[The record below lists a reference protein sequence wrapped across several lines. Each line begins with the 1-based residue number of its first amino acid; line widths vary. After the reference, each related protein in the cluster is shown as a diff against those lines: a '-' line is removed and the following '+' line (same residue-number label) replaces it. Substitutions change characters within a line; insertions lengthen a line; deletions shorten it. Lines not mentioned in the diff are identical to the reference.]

1 MSDNGGVDW
10 HIVGEEVG
18 SCSCDW
24 ACPCQFEGDPT
35 HGYCRVIA
43 GMRVTEGHF
52 GDVDLTG
59 AKWGLLISFPGP
71 LYEGN
76 GSVQLIL
83 DEDASEEVRDAI
95 MNLASG
101 QHGGAFF
108 EIFASICPDVKEP
121 IVTSVEIDTDREKRS
136 GTIKLGDIAET
147 EIEPIVSPATGEE
160 HRVRIDLPNGFEYK
174 QAEIGNTV
182 SASASSEEPLSYS
195 FEKSYAQLN
204 RFDWSPAAAG

>member
-1 MSDNGGVDW
+1 MNENGTVDW
-10 HIVGEEVG
+10 RIVGEEVG

-35 HGYCRVIA
+35 HGYCRVVA
-43 GMRVTEGHF
+43 GIKVIEGHF
-52 GDVDLTG
+52 GDTDLSG

-83 DEDASEEVRDAI
+83 DEDASPEQRDAVVK
-95 MNLASG
+95 LASG
-101 QHGGAFF
+101 EYGGTFF
-108 EIFASICPDVKEP
+108 EIFASICPDVHEP
-121 IVTSVEIDTDREKRS
+121 LVTSIEIESDREKRIA
-136 GTIKLGDIAET
+136 TIRLGDVASAS
-147 EIEPIVSPATGEE
+147 IEPITSPATGEE

-182 SASASSEEPLSYS
+182 TASASGNDPLSYS
-195 FEKSYAQLN
+195 FERSYAQLN
-204 RFDWSPAAAG
+204 KVDWSPAGAA

>member
-1 MSDNGGVDW
+1 MSANGAVDW

-35 HGYCRVIA
+35 HGYCRVVA
-43 GMRVTEGHF
+43 SMQVGEGHF
-52 GDVDLTG
+52 GDVDLSG
-59 AKWGLLISFPGP
+59 VKWGMLISFPGP

-83 DEDASEEVRDAI
+83 DEESSEEQRDAV
-95 MNLASG
+95 MKLASG
-101 QHGGAFF
+101 EHGGAFF
-108 EIFASICPDVKEP
+108 EIFSSIWPDVHDP
-121 IVTSVEIDTDREKRS
+121 VVTSVEIDSDRERREA
-136 GTIKLGDIAET
+136 TIRLGDIASAA
-147 EIEPIVSPATGEE
+147 IEPIKSPATGDE

-182 SASASSEEPLSYS
+182 KSSASGDDPLSFS
-195 FEKSYAQLN
+195 FERSYAQLN
-204 RFDWSPAAAG
+204 KFDWSPAATG

>member
-1 MSDNGGVDW
+1 MTANGEVDW

-35 HGYCRVIA
+35 HGYCRVVA
-43 GMRVTEGHF
+43 GLRVGEGHF
-52 GDVDLTG
+52 GDVDLSG
-59 AKWGLLISFPGP
+59 VKWGLLISFPGP

-83 DEDASEEVRDAI
+83 DQESSEEQRDALTK
-95 MNLASG
+95 LASG
-101 QHGGAFF
+101 EYGGAFF
-108 EIFASICPDVKEP
+108 EIFSSICPDVHDP
-121 IVTSVEIDTDREKRS
+121 VVTSVEIDSDREQRVA
-136 GTIKLGDIAET
+136 TIRLGDIAST
-147 EIEPIVSPATGEE
+147 AIEPIKSPATGDE

-182 SASASSEEPLSYS
+182 ETSASGDDPLSFS
-195 FEKSYAQLN
+195 FERSYAQLN
-204 RFDWSPAAAG
+204 KIDWSPASAA